1 MIRAMIF
8 DLDGVLVQTEKL
20 KARAYALA
28 VQQTGYD
35 VSVVYLALPINNDNI
50 SAIDRRFQAFQLQKA
65 GDGTRTR
72 DTLLGRQGRRFAP
85 V

>member
-28 VQQTGYD
+28 VQQIRDLPEPDTQASEAYREVVGYARVLRNMTG
-35 VSVVYLALPINNDNI
+35 L
-50 SAIDRRFQAFQLQKA
+50 
-65 GDGTRTR
+65 RTEVK
-72 DTLLGRQGRRFAP
+72 Q
-85 V
+85 

>member
-28 VQQTGYD
+28 VQKIRNLSEPDTQAGEAYREVVGQTLTP
-35 VSVVYLALPINNDNI
+35 YL
-50 SAIDRRFQAFQLQKA
+50 SQYHS
-65 GDGTRTR
+65 G
-72 DTLLGRQGRRFAP
+72 
-85 V
+85 